1 MNKLNHVSRTMKILV
16 VDDFSTMR
24 RIVKNVLQQLGFS
37 NIDEAEDGNVA
48 FDKLKSGDY
57 QFVISDWNMP
67 NMMGIDLLKNVRA
80 DGSLKTLP
88 FLLVTAES
96 QRENICEAQEAGV
109 SSCIVKPFTADLLE
123 QKLEAIF
130 KK

>member
-1 MNKLNHVSRTMKILV
+1 MNKLNNISRTMKILV

-24 RIVKNVLQQLGFS
+24 RIVKNVLQQLGFN

-48 FDKLKSGDY
+48 LNKLKAGDY
-57 QFVISDWNMP
+57 EFVISDWNMP

-80 DGSLKTLP
+80 DGSLKSLP

-96 QRENICEAQEAGV
+96 QRENVNEAQEAGV